1 VTAPTQTP
9 APAEVEGFWLWDNV
23 HAPRPIAPISG
34 DTITQHLAAGF
45 TRAMAELGSR
55 AVMRSRQFNNYPYH
69 SILQPPQVSGD
80 DSSSYVANLAKFVPR
95 IGELW
100 QNEWLQSILPGLNE
114 ARSLDYASLDDA
126 RLIEAFRKQLDDSA
140 YRWWIHGKLNFVLV
154 PASEFVAFYN
164 EQFHPESPVEAYE
177 VLQGFET
184 LSLQQGRGLWHLSR
198 IVKADAGL
206 QALFEQTETHQLLKE
221 LSSTVAA
228 ASFVSQFNTYLDEFG
243 WRSDAIFDIAATP
256 WIEDPSIPL
265 NIIRGYVSLDEAQ
278 SPDAELSA
286 SIARREY
293 VLDQARTKL
302 ASTAS
307 AATFEQLYEAARH
320 NLTVTEDHN
329 YYIDC
334 LGVAVLRLP
343 LLEIGRR
350 LADSGQ
356 LAIADDVFMLRLAE
370 LEPALLS
377 RMAVAHEVRQRRGEM
392 EAAAAQSPP
401 PFFGTPEPIDASDP
415 FLVAMLSGM
424 MGLDRPMQPP
434 DDPRLLKGVPASGG
448 MVRGRAKVVRS
459 LADASKLQPGDVMVC
474 EMTTPPWAPLFSTI
488 AGIVADTGGV
498 LSHCAIVAREFRLPA
513 VVGTIYGTR
522 ILCDEMLI
530 TVDGTQG
537 VVRVESDHRQEERRA
552 R

>member
-1 VTAPTQTP
+1 
-9 APAEVEGFWLWDNV
+9 
-23 HAPRPIAPISG
+23 
-34 DTITQHLAAGF
+34 
-45 TRAMAELGSR
+45 MAELGSR
-55 AVMRSRQFNNYPYH
+55 AVMRSRQFNHYPYH
-69 SILQPPQVSGD
+69 SILLPPYQSGD
-80 DSSSYVANLAKFVPR
+80 DSSSYLANLAKFVPT

-100 QNEWLQSILPGLNE
+100 QNEWLPSIVPGLNE
-114 ARSLDYASLDDA
+114 ARTLDYASLDDA

-184 LSLQQGRGLWHLSR
+184 LSLHQGRGLWRLSR
-198 IVKADAGL
+198 IVKTDAGL
-206 QALFEQTETHQLLKE
+206 QALFERTETHQLLKE
-221 LSSTVAA
+221 LSSTVAPA
-228 ASFVSQFNTYLDEFG
+228 FFLSQFNAYLDEFG

-265 NIIRGYVSLDEAQ
+265 NIIKGYVSLDDTQ

-293 VLDQARTKL
+293 LLDQARTKL

-334 LGVAVLRLP
+334 LGVAVLRLA
-343 LLEIGRR
+343 LLETGRR
-350 LADSGQ
+350 LLSRGQ
-356 LAIADDVFMLRLAE
+356 LAVADDVFMLHSAE
-370 LEPALLS
+370 LETALLS
-377 RMAVAHEVRQRRGEM
+377 RMPVADQVRRRRGEM
-392 EAAAAQSPP
+392 EAAAAQTPP

-434 DDPRLLKGVPASGG
+434 DDPNVLKGVPASGG
-448 MVRGRAKVVRS
+448 VIRGRAKVVRS
-459 LADASKLQPGDVMVC
+459 LADASKLEPGDVMVC

-488 AGIVADTGGV
+488 AGLVADTGGV
-498 LSHCAIVAREFRLPA
+498 LSHCAIVAREYRLPA

-522 ILCDEMLI
+522 ILRDGLLI
-530 TVDGTQG
+530 TVDGTRGMVQ
-537 VVRVESDHRQEERRA
+537 VESDYR
-552 R
+552 

>member
-1 VTAPTQTP
+1 
-9 APAEVEGFWLWDNV
+9 
-23 HAPRPIAPISG
+23 
-34 DTITQHLAAGF
+34 
-45 TRAMAELGSR
+45 MAELGSR
-55 AVMRSRQFNNYPYH
+55 AVMRSKQFNHYPYH
-69 SILQPPQVSGD
+69 SVSVAPLESAA
-80 DSSSYVANLAKFVPR
+80 DSSSYVANLARLTPR

-100 QNEWLQSILPGLNE
+100 QNEWLPSILPPLKE
-114 ARSLDYASLDDA
+114 ARSLDYANLDDA
-126 RLIEAFRKQLDDSA
+126 QLIEAFRRQLNDSA

-154 PASEFVAFYN
+154 AAGEFVDFYN

-184 LSLQQGRGLWHLSR
+184 LSLQQGRGLWRLSR

-206 QALFEQTETHQLLKE
+206 QALFERTETHELLKE

-228 ASFVSQFNTYLDEFG
+228 GPFVGQFNAYLDEFG
-243 WRSDAIFDIAATP
+243 WRSDAIFDIASVP
-256 WIEDPSIPL
+256 WIEDPAIPL
-265 NIIRGYVSLDEAQ
+265 NIVRGYVSLDEAQ
-278 SPDAELSA
+278 SPDAELSG

-293 VLDQARTKL
+293 LLAEARKKL

-307 AATFEQLYEAARH
+307 AVTFEQLYEAARH

-350 LADSGQ
+350 LAARGQ
-356 LAIADDVFMLRLAE
+356 LAVADDVFMLRSAE

-377 RMAVAHEVRQRRGEM
+377 RMPVADDVRQRRTEM
-392 EAAAAQSPP
+392 EAAAAQTPP

-415 FLVAMLSGM
+415 FLVAMLGRM

-434 DDPRLLKGVPASGG
+434 DDPNVLKGVPASGG
-448 MVRGRAKVVRS
+448 LVRGRAKVVRS
-459 LADASKLQPGDVMVC
+459 LADASKLEPGDVMVC

-488 AGIVADTGGV
+488 AGLVADTGGV
-498 LSHCAIVAREFRLPA
+498 LSHCAIVAREYRLPA

-522 ILCDEMLI
+522 ILRDGMLI
-530 TVDGTQG
+530 TVDGIRGMVQ
-537 VVRVESDHRQEERRA
+537 VESEYR
-552 R
+552 